1 LEIRRDRPEQAE
13 DFLKKPTRLLPQR
26 RFGGVGGID
35 RSVQS
40 QSGSAAED
48 EAEKEAHAESDAH
61 GLKRVR
67 SDVGFGFALIILSV
81 GRGVAVN
88 RLRAAAKLVGFRAGL
103 VTDVSVGS
111 AGRFA
116 EVLGG
121 GTQMLASGVI
131 GGLGVFFHGFLDA
144 ATEAGRAVGETVKK
158 HAKSAYDAG
167 REHLGAAAKDL
178 GEAASASYGD
188 IRDQARTKADEFRGR
203 AQSVY
208 SDASAYAQDYQSEA
222 EAYIRSNPLQSVG
235 IALGVGFL
243 FGLILRR

>member
-1 LEIRRDRPEQAE
+1 MERGGEDNTSVVIGVISEDLDAAWSKGADGHTSVMIAGGLRLAKQLLCGRIRA
-13 DFLKKPTRLLPQR
+13 
-26 RFGGVGGID
+26 
-35 RSVQS
+35 
-40 QSGSAAED
+40 
-48 EAEKEAHAESDAH
+48 KENKLMSDTN
-61 GLKRVR
+61 
-67 SDVGFGFALIILSV
+67 DNNI
-81 GRGVAVN
+81 
-88 RLRAAAKLVGFRAGL
+88 AAKKLESSSEHAKK
-103 VTDVSVGS
+103 
-111 AGRFA
+111 A
-116 EVLGG
+116 
-121 GTQMLASGVI
+121 
-131 GGLGVFFHGFLDA
+131 LDA

-158 HAKSAYDAG
+158 HAKSAYEAG

-222 EAYIRSNPLQSVG
+222 EAYIRANPLQSVG